1 MVAGCDGWTLPVRR
15 PCLVSSDGR
24 RLTIAKARGTGEGDV
39 RTCRLGTA
47 LTVIR
52 HRPDLLVRHAGAVGR
67 SVRRDQRGGWSGR
80 EPCP

>member
-1 MVAGCDGWTLPVRR
+1 MAKSHSVAPRR
-15 PCLVSSDGR
+15 RV
-24 RLTIAKARGTGEGDV
+24 TIARVQGPGKGDV

-52 HRPDLLVRHAGAVGR
+52 HSPDLLVRHAGAVGR
-67 SVRRDQRGGWSGR
+67 SVRRGRRGGWSGR